1 MQPTVR
7 ARLLFFA
14 VLAGLMFAELLF
26 RNAGALVTD
35 LNGSAAAIGLTPE
48 SQQVRLFLLIVL
60 DGIAGGGAV
69 LAALAHWQK
78 QFEDLGEIG
87 VYMATGG
94 LVAYGTYQFMVG
106 AFQVD
111 ESGRIIL
118 FIGIFYFMLGLA
130 AARAGSELLE
140 TGRIRRRAPP
150 LTSQPSTR
158 HSAPPTT
165 SISHPTTGTNL
176 YEHQPTR
183 RRLDEQIEAGGWI
196 RYMLAPADIQL
207 FRPVNQL

>member
-1 MQPTVR
+1 MQTTVR

-26 RNAGALVTD
+26 RNAGTLLTD
-35 LNGSAAAIGLTPE
+35 LDGSAAAIGLTPE
-48 SQQVRLFLLIVL
+48 SQQVRLFLLILL

-69 LAALAHWQK
+69 LAALAHWQR
-78 QFEDLGEIG
+78 QFEELGEIG

-111 ESGRIIL
+111 ASGRIIL

-130 AARAGSELLE
+130 AARAGSDLLE
-140 TGRIRRRAPP
+140 TGRIRRR
-150 LTSQPSTR
+150 
-158 HSAPPTT
+158 
-165 SISHPTTGTNL
+165 
-176 YEHQPTR
+176 R
-183 RRLDEQIEAGGWI
+183 RR
-196 RYMLAPADIQL
+196 
-207 FRPVNQL
+207 